1 MLLEVRDVSA
11 GYRHG
16 VQILHD
22 LSIRVDRGEI
32 VCLVGPNGA
41 GKSTLLRVIVRLL
54 KPSRGQVLFG
64 EEDVT
69 GLRPDQILRKG
80 ICMVPQERS
89 SFRGMSVHENL
100 LMGAYTLKSE
110 SEIRARLARIYESF
124 PIIREKRE
132 QKAGNLSGG
141 EQRILEIARA
151 LMLDPILLLLDEP
164 SIGLEPRLRKL
175 IFQTVQDL
183 NRQGITVLMAEQN
196 ARSGLAISHRGYVLD
211 LGRQKFEGKA
221 IELLANPEMQKLYL
235 GGSKL
240 TGSSSS
246 S

>member
-1 MLLEVRDVSA
+1 MLLEVKDISA
-11 GYRHG
+11 GYGHG

-22 LSIRVDRGEI
+22 LSIRVDQGEI
-32 VCLVGPNGA
+32 VCLIGPNGA

-64 EEDVT
+64 EEDLT
-69 GLRPDQILRKG
+69 GLRPDQTLGKG

-89 SFRGMSVHENL
+89 VFRGMSVHENL
-100 LMGAYTLKSE
+100 LMGAYTLKGE
-110 SEIRARLARIYESF
+110 SEIRARLGRIYESF

-151 LMLDPILLLLDEP
+151 LMLDPLLLLLDEP

-175 IFQTVQDL
+175 VFETVQEL
-183 NRQGITVLMAEQN
+183 NREGITVLMAEQN
-196 ARSGLAISHRGYVLD
+196 ARSGLAVSHRGYVLD

-221 IELLANPEMQKLYL
+221 IDLLANPEIQKLYL

-240 TGSSSS
+240 TESSSGS
-246 S
+246 